1 VEVTTSRRAG
11 SALAGAWRL
20 ALPRHPGDLVRLVLG
35 AAILVG
41 SAEVVRR
48 DRVGVLETHVFRLVN
63 DLPGALYLPFWAVMQ
78 LGNLVAVP
86 LIAAIA
92 ALARRYRLAVNLAVA
107 GTAAW
112 LLAKVVKQAVARGRP
127 PSLLDQVHVH
137 GPQAT
142 GLGYVS
148 GHAAVAVALASV
160 ASPYLSRRMRR
171 VAWLLA
177 TIICL
182 ARIYVGAHLPL
193 DVVGGAALGWAVG
206 ALVHLLLGAPGGR
219 PTVARAR
226 RSLAGCGLDPE
237 RVEPMGGPDAR
248 RSARFMATT
257 RTGER
262 LFVKLIPRER
272 RDADLLYRGWQRLRG
287 GGSTP
292 VLWSPSEQV
301 QREAY
306 LTLAAYRAGVRTPA
320 VVYAGPCD
328 HDAGLMVQR
337 WVPGRSLDQ
346 LAPEDVDD
354 DLLRAVWRE
363 VAALREARI
372 AHGDLGRESIVV
384 DQRNQPWLVDF
395 DQAEMLAGDDLL
407 AADVAELLA
416 SLAVRLGPERPLAT
430 AAQVLDEAPVAGA
443 LRSARPAALTRTTRR
458 ELRASP
464 GVWPALLAKGAAIL
478 LLVAGCTPETTRP
491 PPEDPRRPVIRVASF
506 DFPESETLAEI
517 YGQALRRQGY
527 PVELVPRLGPREIVE
542 PALQQGRVDLVPEYL
557 GSALAF
563 LHGAQSGATAAD
575 PRAAH
580 ELLEHAA
587 AAVDLTALA
596 VAPAQNR
603 NAFVVTGKLARE
615 RGLRR
620 LSDLQPLAGQLVL
633 GGPPEC
639 PQRPLCLSGL
649 RSVYGLE
656 FQRFQ
661 PTSSRTVTANS
672 LETGD
677 IDVGM
682 IETTDGNLVD
692 RDLVQL
698 EDDRRLQPAENVVPV
713 VRQRIVSAYGAAL
726 VRLIDGVTARL
737 TTSDVVDMNWR
748 VQLKGTQP
756 AAAATDW
763 LLRHPVRG

>member
-1 VEVTTSRRAG
+1 MTTSRRAG

-20 ALPRHPGDLVRLVLG
+20 ALPRHPGDLVRLALG
-35 AAILVG
+35 VAILVG
-41 SAEVVRR
+41 SAELVRR
-48 DRVGVLETHVFRLVN
+48 DRVGVLETNVFRLVN
-63 DLPGALYLPFWAVMQ
+63 DLPGALYPPLWALMQ

-86 LIAAIA
+86 LVAAVA
-92 ALARRYRLAVNLAVA
+92 ALARRYRLAVNLAIA

-112 LLAKVVKQAVARGRP
+112 FLAKVVKQAVARGRP
-127 PSLLDQVHVH
+127 PSLLNQVHLH
-137 GPQAT
+137 GHLPG

-160 ASPYLSRRMRR
+160 ASPYLSRRTRR

-177 TIICL
+177 AIVCL
-182 ARIYVGAHLPL
+182 ARIYVGVHLPL

-257 RTGER
+257 RAGER

-272 RDADLLYRGWQRLRG
+272 RDADLLYRGWRRLRG
-287 GGSTP
+287 GASTP

-320 VVYAGPCD
+320 VLYAGPCD
-328 HDAGLMVQR
+328 HDAGLLVQR
-337 WVPGRSLDQ
+337 WIPGRSLDQ
-346 LAPEDVDD
+346 LAPEEIDD

-395 DQAEMLAGDDLL
+395 DQAETLAGDDLL

-430 AAQVLDEAPVAGA
+430 AAQMLDEAPVAGA

-464 GVWPALLAKGAAIL
+464 GVWAALLAKFAAIL
-478 LLVAGCTPETTRP
+478 LLVAGCSPGTSRP
-491 PPEDPRRPVIRVASF
+491 APEDPRRPVIRVASF

-557 GSALAF
+557 GSALTF
-563 LHGAQSGATAAD
+563 LGGPQPPAATAD
-575 PRAAH
+575 SRAAH
-580 ELLEHAA
+580 ELLQHAA
-587 AAVDLTALA
+587 AAVDLTVLA
-596 VAPAQNR
+596 AAPAQNR

-620 LSDLQPLAGQLVL
+620 LSDLRPLAGRLVL

-672 LETGD
+672 LETGQ

-698 EDDRRLQPAENVVPV
+698 EDDRRLQPAENIVPV
-713 VRQRIVSAYGAAL
+713 
-726 VRLIDGVTARL
+726 
-737 TTSDVVDMNWR
+737 
-748 VQLKGTQP
+748 
-756 AAAATDW
+756 
-763 LLRHPVRG
+763 